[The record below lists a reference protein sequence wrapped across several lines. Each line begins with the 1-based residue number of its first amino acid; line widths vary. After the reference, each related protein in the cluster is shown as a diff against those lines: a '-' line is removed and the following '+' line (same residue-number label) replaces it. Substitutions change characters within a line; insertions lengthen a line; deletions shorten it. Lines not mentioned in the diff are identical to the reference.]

1 MKQKPVQ
8 TKHNILIELSVPDFN
23 VAKSFYKIFGFKV
36 AWEEAPKGMNGY
48 LVMKR
53 EESVLCFFC
62 GNEQVTNHP
71 YFKKFDPNTKRGFGV
86 EFSIP
91 VDGIEKYW
99 QEVSRQLDAKHI
111 MQPLRLQPWGIKDFR
126 IEDPFGYYFRV
137 NEPTDIISELL
148 LGEKEY

>member
-1 MKQKPVQ
+1 LSDKK
-8 TKHNILIELSVPDFN
+8 IELSVPDFN

-62 GNEQVTNHP
+62 GNEQVSNHP
-71 YFKKFDPNTKRGFGV
+71 YFKKFDPDTKAGFGV

-99 QEVSRQLDAKHI
+99 QEVSRQLDPKHI
-111 MQPLRLQPWGIKDFR
+111 MQPLQLQPWGIKDFR
-126 IEDPFGYYFRV
+126 IEDLFGYYFRV
-137 NEPTDIISELL
+137 NEPTDILSELV